1 MTKDGSIMSDR
12 RGLFLEL
19 DGHRCLLKWHRG
31 RRFAGDIAFTR
42 QRIAEAMAIG
52 ASAEIDLQRYGDDG
66 FVVLHDEDLYPATTG
81 NGPVIAA
88 TCAELGRLHLRDRD
102 GSETVHPV
110 LSIEDLAALIRDGE
124 TLPEAVLQ
132 LDMKVPS
139 SGIRDSDIAAF
150 ARAIAPVASSVILSA
165 GDAEAVERLSRA
177 VPDMPIGYD
186 PCHDGAIGRLHASRD
201 FAGFVAGA
209 VAASPRA
216 RMIYLEHDLV
226 LFADAEGYDLIGA
239 FHAHDRQ
246 VDAYTIREATSTI
259 LPKVM
264 RLLAL
269 KVDQITTDD
278 PVGLEALVLAGE

>member
-1 MTKDGSIMSDR
+1 MTQDGSIMSDR

-19 DGHRCLLKWHRG
+19 NGHRCLLKWHRG

-42 QRIAEAMAIG
+42 ERIAEGMAIG

-66 FVVLHDEDLYPATTG
+66 FVVLHDEDLHPATSG
-81 NGPVIAA
+81 KGPVIAA
-88 TCAELGRLHLRDRD
+88 TREALGRLHLRDKD
-102 GSETVHPV
+102 GSETVHPI
-110 LSIEDLAALIRDGE
+110 LSIEDLAALIHDTE
-124 TLPEAVLQ
+124 TSPEAVLQ

-150 ARAIAPVASSVILSA
+150 AKAIAPVASSVILSA
-165 GDAEAVERLSRA
+165 GDAEAVERAGKLGLLA
-177 VPDMPIGYD
+177 AFLYD

-201 FAGFVAGA
+201 FTGFVAGA

-226 LFADAEGYDLIGA
+226 LFADAEGFDLIGA
-239 FHAHDRQ
+239 FHAHDRR
-246 VDAYTIREATSTI
+246 VDAYTIREATGTI

-278 PVGLEALVLAGE
+278 PVGLEALVLAGA

>member
-1 MTKDGSIMSDR
+1 MSDR
-12 RGLFLEL
+12 RGLSLEL

-42 QRIAEAMAIG
+42 QRIAEAMATG

-66 FVVLHDEDLYPATTG
+66 FVVLHDEDLHPATTG
-81 NGPVIAA
+81 RGPVIAA
-88 TCAELGRLHLRDRD
+88 TRGELDRLHLRDGD
-102 GSETVHPV
+102 GNETAHPI
-110 LSIEDLAALIRDGE
+110 LSIEALAALIHDGE
-124 TLPEAVLQ
+124 TSPEAVLQ

-139 SGIRDSDIAAF
+139 SAIRDGDIAAF

-165 GDAEAVERLSRA
+165 GDAEAVERLSQA

-226 LFADAEGYDLIGA
+226 LFADAQGYDLIGA
-239 FHAHDRQ
+239 FHDHDRR
-246 VDAYTIREATSTI
+246 VDAYTIRKATSAI

-269 KVDQITTDD
+269 KVDQITADD
-278 PVGLEALVLAGE
+278 PVGLEALVLAGD